1 MNVLIVH
8 PYKGFHG
15 GAEEVVSKLGQEL
28 TFKNHGVMLIQEG
41 NYARLWAKTQHLGN
55 RWADIINCHNFPAT
69 LAAFPMKKPI
79 IWTCNEPPEY
89 FTNWWRKPIEAF
101 NRKWV
106 AKSGMTVVVSDQ
118 INARRFFRLYGIEP
132 KIVPYGIN
140 YLFWSRNP
148 GVERRK
154 DPIILQVGHKEFFPV
169 GKSVFSKVQKK
180 YPNVQ
185 LIQLW
190 DVPQGS
196 IREAYHYS
204 TVLLH
209 PVKNQGGWLVPFE
222 AMSAGLPVVTTVDFT
237 ASSLVKKLGGL
248 ATIYSI
254 DEMASSV
261 CTILDNYD
269 NFKDNQKAKEYIREE
284 LSWEKY
290 GERMEAIFE
299 EVLNAN

>member
-15 GAEEVVSKLGQEL
+15 GAEEVVSQLESYL
-28 TFKNHGVMLIQEG
+28 TFKGYKVKSVKEESS
-41 NYARLWAKTQHLGN
+41 YRLWKQTQSLEAS
-55 RWADIINCHNFPAT
+55 WADIINCHNFPAT
-69 LAAFPMKKPI
+69 LAAFPTRKPI
-79 IWTCNEPPEY
+79 VWTCNEPPEY

-106 AKSGMTVVVSDQ
+106 AKSGMTVVVADQ

-132 KIVPYGIN
+132 KIVPYGVE
-140 YLFWSRNP
+140 YWYWSDNP
-148 GVERRK
+148 GVKRSSA
-154 DPIILQVGHKEFFPV
+154 PIILQVGHKEFFPV
-169 GKSVFSKVQKK
+169 GKSVLQRVEKE
-180 YPNVQ
+180 YPNAELV
-185 LIQLW
+185 QLW
-190 DVPQGS
+190 DTSHGNV
-196 IREAYHYS
+196 REAYHYS

-209 PVKNQGGWLVPFE
+209 PVRNQGGWLVPFE

-290 GERMEAIFE
+290 GERMEVIFK
-299 EVLNAN
+299 EVK